1 MAVSKEEITEI
12 RNSVNIAD
20 FIGQFV
26 ALKKTGQN
34 FQGLCPFHSEK
45 TPSFNVNPAKKIFKC
60 FGCGKGGSVF
70 DFVMEYRQVGFVQA
84 VKEVAEYAGINV
96 QFDQREL
103 QAQES
108 PNAKLYEINNQA
120 SYLYENYLLIT
131 EQGAA
136 ARKYLSER
144 GVDERTMKLFNIGLS
159 PDLPN
164 FLYQSL
170 SSKFDDQVL
179 ANSGLFSFSNKQAFD
194 TFQNRLMFAIHD
206 QNGQAIGFSGRIWQK
221 GDERPGKY
229 VNTTTTPIFEKSD
242 VLYNLDH
249 AKASIKKSKEVY
261 LMEGFMDVI
270 AAHKAGLHNV
280 VAIMGTALTER
291 HVKNLS
297 YLAKKLILVTDGD
310 KAGQAAID
318 KSLKVIHGLDVQIVK
333 IPDAQDPDEYAREHG
348 PEALQNLLENFRM
361 SKSEFLM
368 DYLRP
373 ANLENV
379 VNQLEFLQI
388 MAPIIAGE
396 MNLEAQ
402 AVYMR
407 RLVEI
412 LPDFEYN
419 QVEQA
424 VKNVH
429 SVHNGNG
436 NSFQEPAYA
445 EPSDYFPP
453 DAQMPPENAEYN
465 YFQVVP
471 RKLSRSERLERQL
484 LQRMILQPDLLARL
498 SVDPAVKFQNPD
510 TDALFSALI
519 IEQMTTGTIDQTFFP
534 ETLDESLRGLY
545 FDILNLNLPETFTE
559 DELHELLENFK
570 RESVLSK
577 IENLSR
583 QGTEARKEGNQK
595 KELELAQQIVQ
606 LRQQLQRGQI

>member
-249 AKASIKKSKEVY
+249 AKASIKKLKEVY

-379 VNQLEFLQI
+379 VNQLEFLQT

-396 MNLEAQ
+396 TNLEAQ

-436 NSFQEPAYA
+436 NSFLEPAYA

-570 RESVLSK
+570 RESVLSQ

-583 QGTEARKEGNQK
+583 QGTEARKDGNQK